1 MPAEDTS
8 RRTKRRK
15 HETSLRDAI
24 MKCIKQCFELH
35 GLEDTIQ
42 KFYDLKKDFG
52 ANYDWADIED
62 DVMFFI
68 KEKKMLAEEAEK
80 ERQRQMD
87 QAMVQGLMKTPSER
101 NPLTQFVF
109 TQPVGIVA
117 PSSTITTTTPTR

>member
-1 MPAEDTS
+1 MPIEDTS
-8 RRTKRRK
+8 RRTKRGKRG
-15 HETSLRDAI
+15 TTLRDAI
-24 MKCIKQCFELH
+24 MKCIGQCFELH

-62 DVMFFI
+62 EVMAFI
-68 KEKKMLAEEAEK
+68 KEKKRLAEEAVK

-87 QAMVQGLMKTPSER
+87 QAMIHGLM
-101 NPLTQFVF
+101 NPIGEQNAPTQFVF

-117 PSSTITTTTPTR
+117 PSSTITTTTPT